1 MEPETID
8 ALGLLCPLPVLLL
21 RKRLALR
28 PAGTVVQLWADDPA
42 ARIDVPHFCAE
53 AGHCLIETTDGPRGH
68 VFVVRSGAAPPGT
81 IGAGGGAAQG
91 ASG

>member
-21 RKRLALR
+21 RKRLASC
-28 PAGTVVQLWADDPA
+28 PPGTVVQLWADDPA

-53 AGHCLIETTDGPRGH
+53 AGHGLIAEAPGPRGH
-68 VFVVRSGAAPPGT
+68 VFTVQSGAAPP
-81 IGAGGGAAQG
+81 AASGGGAAPEAIG
-91 ASG
+91 